1 MGEAANQGAGIGG
14 SSMAVGSLQAAGNSS
29 NSQFSSFAPSS
40 GGQILN
46 SINNIGASG
55 ISGGLSSN
63 GQAAKRSL
71 PGQADFFED
80 QRQYLK
86 IEEKRFK
93 SLLDLMLKY
102 REWEEERIKLQL
114 MQGSSA
120 GGAGNQGANQKGED
134 GENAAGANSKA
145 ANLPNVEHSGVS
157 SAQ

>member
-1 MGEAANQGAGIGG
+1 MKFTLRPGMGEAANQGAGIGG
-14 SSMAVGSLQAAGNSS
+14 SSLAVGSLQGAGNSS
-29 NSQFSSFAPSS
+29 NSQFSSFAPSH
-40 GGQILN
+40 
-46 SINNIGASG
+46 SINNIGSG
-55 ISGGLSSN
+55 VSGGLSSN
-63 GQAAKRSL
+63 GQAAKKSL

-120 GGAGNQGANQKGED
+120 GGAGNQGTNQKGED
-134 GENAAGANSKA
+134 GENAASSTSKV
-145 ANLPNVEHSGVS
+145 ANLPNVEHYGVS
-157 SAQ
+157 SA